1 MTNAPDLAM
10 FLRHSRAMTAPQAL
24 AMASVLLPHARMKL
38 RHRALALLCTAAL
51 LGPGLAHA
59 QASSGAGAP
68 PVGAE
73 VRDGKGANVGKVEK
87 IILGADGRPRQVLVR
102 VDRVL
107 RALPVEALQRSGDA
121 YVAVLTRAE
130 IAALPP
136 AD

>member
-1 MTNAPDLAM
+1 
-10 FLRHSRAMTAPQAL
+10 
-24 AMASVLLPHARMKL
+24 MKL
-38 RHRALALLCTAAL
+38 RHGALALLVAAAL
-51 LGPGLAHA
+51 LGPVAAFA
-59 QASSGAGAP
+59 QTSSITAAP

-87 IILGADGRPRQVLVR
+87 IVLGADGRPRQVLVR

-107 RALPVEALQRSGDA
+107 RALPVEALQRSGEA
-121 YVAVLTRAE
+121 YVAVLSQAE

>member
-1 MTNAPDLAM
+1 MFRGKGRRMTPPARLATE
-10 FLRHSRAMTAPQAL
+10 A
-24 AMASVLLPHARMKL
+24 VLPLHPRMKL
-38 RHRALALLCTAAL
+38 RHGALALLAAAAI
-51 LGPGLAHA
+51 LGPGLARA
-59 QASSGAGAP
+59 QAAP

-73 VRDGKGANVGKVEK
+73 VRDDKGKAVGKVER
-87 IILGADGRPRQVLVR
+87 IILGPDGRPKQALVR

-121 YVAVLTRAE
+121 YVAVLSRAE